1 MSISQ
6 VTQDGSTRYANAR
19 PAAERQMPWD
29 VMGSALSVTATTDV
43 AAALAE
49 TGLDYEVTMK
59 PVVAYTLA
67 EDAPLAFA
75 DFHEAPKARAV
86 VRPMPDGTQK
96 VLGITGT
103 RFTPIQNTA
112 AFAVG
117 NTMVEQ
123 GATITGLADFRSG
136 AASLLVLNLNR
147 GITLNRPDGLEDRL
161 DLNLLIKNAHDG
173 SAALT
178 FALTPMRLACTNAVQ
193 AAISKAERVWKISH
207 TPRAEQRVD
216 LAAAAILKA
225 LDYQE
230 AFQVKAQAMLDTE
243 MVDAEFDKIV
253 QRLWPLK
260 ADAVGATAER
270 REDLHTQ
277 VKALYRGSETLAGI
291 RGTRW
296 GAYNAL
302 TEYLDHYRPVKGNA
316 DVARAEGALEGP
328 NVRLKAQVWK
338 LLSV

>member
-1 MSISQ
+1 MIAQ
-6 VTQDGSTRYANAR
+6 TETRSAR
-19 PAAERQMPWD
+19 RMPWD
-29 VMGSALSVTATTDV
+29 VMGSALTPNATDNV

-49 TGLDYEVTMK
+49 TGLDYEISMK
-59 PVVAYTLA
+59 PVVAYTLG
-67 EDAPLAFA
+67 DDMPLAFA

-86 VRPMPDGTQK
+86 TRPMPDGSTR

-103 RFTPIQNTA
+103 RFTPIQNA
-112 AFAVG
+112 DAFAVG
-117 NTMVEQ
+117 DALVEQ
-123 GATITGLADFRSG
+123 GGRITGLADFRSG
-136 AASLLVLNLNR
+136 AASLLVIDLQR
-147 GITLNRPDGLEDRL
+147 PITLDRPDGGQDVL

-193 AAISKAERVWKISH
+193 AAIGGAERIWKISH
-207 TPRAEQRVD
+207 TPRAGQRVD
-216 LAAAAILKA
+216 LATAAILKA
-225 LDYQE
+225 LDYRE
-230 AFQVKAQAMLDTE
+230 AFAVKAQGMLDTP
-243 MVDAEFDKIV
+243 MVDAEFAKIV

-270 REDLHTQ
+270 RAELHAAVTG
-277 VKALYRGSETLAGI
+277 LYRGSETVAGI

-302 TEYLDHYRPVKGNA
+302 TEYLDHYRPVKGNT